1 MVRARPIPE
10 AAPHDKRRRG
20 RPALG
25 PDDVAARVEA
35 YCSRYAVRP
44 DSKGLPPYPSGRR
57 ETRQHREWMAL
68 YKALRR
74 LEARR
79 GGVAGPPAQ
88 ASFGPAS
95 DRLMELLAAQ
105 RGRCPVCRETLTSQ
119 DARLEH
125 EGSAGPAVLHPQCS
139 ELVTLV
145 RRLGAAA
152 VERAR
157 ARAFP

>member
-1 MVRARPIPE
+1 MVRSRPVPE
-10 AAPHDKRRRG
+10 AAPQDKRRRG

-44 DSKGLPPYPSGRR
+44 DPKGLPPYPSGRR

-74 LEARR
+74 LEARK
-79 GGVAGPPAQ
+79 GGPG
-88 ASFGPAS
+88 S
-95 DRLMELLAAQ
+95 DRVMELLAAQ
-105 RGRCPVCRETLTSQ
+105 RGRCPVCRETLASQ
-119 DARLEH
+119 DARLDEH
-125 EGSAGPAVLHPQCS
+125 GAAAAAVLHPQCC
-139 ELVTLV
+139 ELVLLA

-152 VERAR
+152 VERVR

>member
-1 MVRARPIPE
+1 MARLRPRPE
-10 AAPHDKRRRG
+10 AAPQHERRRRG

-35 YCSRYAVRP
+35 YCSRYGVES

-74 LEARR
+74 LEARK
-79 GGVAGPPAQ
+79 GGPG
-88 ASFGPAS
+88 S
-95 DRLMELLAAQ
+95 DRVVELLAAQ

-119 DARLEH
+119 DARLEDH
-125 EGSAGPAVLHPQCS
+125 GAAAPAVLHPQCC
-139 ELVTLV
+139 ELVVLA